1 MFQIIA
7 EAISI
12 AARAPEPGKASPQPE
27 APEPARRLLAW
38 PRQG

>member
-12 AARAPEPGKASPQPE
+12 AARAPEPGRPAPRPE
-27 APEPARRLLAW
+27 APGPVRRLLTW

>member
-12 AARAPEPGKASPQPE
+12 AARAPEPPRAALRPE
-27 APEPARRLLAW
+27 APGPVRRLLAW

>member
-12 AARAPEPGKASPQPE
+12 AARAPEPRSVPARPESPTPI
-27 APEPARRLLAW
+27 RRLLAW